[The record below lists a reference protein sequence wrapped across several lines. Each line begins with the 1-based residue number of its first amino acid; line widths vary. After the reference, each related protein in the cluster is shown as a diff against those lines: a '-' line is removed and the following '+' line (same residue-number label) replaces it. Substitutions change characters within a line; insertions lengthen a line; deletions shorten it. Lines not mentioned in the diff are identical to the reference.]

1 MTAADNRIAGT
12 GGLKE
17 MTEAPAASLNERSM
31 RNLASIAIDSIRL
44 DIVRCVLKPGEKLR
58 IQSLC
63 DRYDI
68 NSSAI
73 REALSRLVTEE
84 LVEAV
89 DQRGFRV
96 CQVSRSDLLD
106 LTQTRI
112 GVESLALAQAIE
124 LGSAEWESHVLA
136 AYHRLSKCALPP
148 VDKNPGSSTGA
159 WEVLHRQFH
168 ETLISGCRSRWLLS
182 ICRALFEK
190 SERYRCLAE
199 DYTKPSERDALKEH
213 KELMDAALG
222 RDATLA
228 RARLEEHFTRTT
240 QVILAGHDDS
250 QGSSLRGA
258 VDDIGRPTRRSR
270 TRSAPP

>member
-1 MTAADNRIAGT
+1 M
-12 GGLKE
+12 L
-17 MTEAPAASLNERSM
+17 
-31 RNLASIAIDSIRL
+31 NLASIAIERIRL

-96 CQVSRSDLLD
+96 CQVSRTDLLD

-112 GVESLALAQAIE
+112 GIESLALTQAIE

-136 AYHRLSKCALPP
+136 AYHRLSRCALPP
-148 VDKNPGSSTGA
+148 VDKTPGSSTGT

-168 ETLISGCRSRWLLS
+168 ETLISGCQSRWLLS

-190 SERYRCLAE
+190 SERYRCLAD
-199 DYTKPSERDALKEH
+199 DYTKPSERDALVEH
-213 KELMDAALG
+213 KALMDAALD
-222 RDATLA
+222 RDVALA
-228 RARLEEHFTRTT
+228 CARLEEHFTRTT
-240 QVILAGHDDS
+240 QIILAGHDDS
-250 QGSSLRGA
+250 QGSVLREGL
-258 VDDIGRPTRRSR
+258 DDTSRQPTRRSR
-270 TRSAPP
+270 SRPAVP